1 MAEYWDIYDKNRI
14 FQNRTIRRGD
24 SFRDGEYYV
33 CCEVWLKNS
42 KDELLITKR
51 HPDKKAGGL
60 WEFIGGGVLAGET
73 TAQAAVREVKEE
85 ICIDIKETE
94 LLFLDELRQKNYFMD
109 IYLVNKDIKP
119 ENIVLNENETVDA
132 KWVSKEKLQEMIE
145 SKQIVF
151 SVAKRYNLFRNK
163 L

>member
-1 MAEYWDIYDKNRI
+1 M
-14 FQNRTIRRGD
+14 
-24 SFRDGEYYV
+24 
-33 CCEVWLKNS
+33 
-42 KDELLITKR
+42 
-51 HPDKKAGGL
+51 
-60 WEFIGGGVLAGET
+60 
-73 TAQAAVREVKEE
+73 
-85 ICIDIKETE
+85 
-94 LLFLDELRQKNYFMD
+94 FLDELRQKNYFMD